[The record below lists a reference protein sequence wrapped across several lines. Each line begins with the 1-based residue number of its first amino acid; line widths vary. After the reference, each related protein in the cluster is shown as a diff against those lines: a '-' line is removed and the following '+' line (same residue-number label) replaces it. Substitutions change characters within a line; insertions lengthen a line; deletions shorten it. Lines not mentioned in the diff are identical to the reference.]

1 MNVVQLVEV
10 YDHIGMCVCALQS
23 LQDPFA
29 THLMID
35 GLEPHEEYEL
45 SLQSVNMYTLRSGS
59 DITRQFLFWFQFET
73 GPGGN
78 ACVLLVNL

>member
-1 MNVVQLVEV
+1 
-10 YDHIGMCVCALQS
+10 MCFTS

-45 SLQSVNMYTLRSGS
+45 SLQSVNKYTLRSAT
-59 DITRQFLFWFQFET
+59 DISQQFLLWFEFET